1 MPSPIESSP
10 LYNEDLAPTTAAR
23 RTWGTYSFAALWVS
37 MSVNILTYMLAASL
51 IQGGMNWKQAVI
63 TVFIGNTIVLIP
75 MLLNSHPGARYGI
88 PFPVLA
94 RASFGVLGANFA
106 AVLRALV
113 ACGWF
118 GIQTWI
124 GGEAINTLITT
135 LAPAWGQVAH
145 STAICFMAFWLI
157 NLLVILKGIEYIRFL
172 QGISAPILLAVGL
185 LLLAW
190 AYKSAGGFG
199 PMLSAQSR
207 FLSFSDF
214 LKFLIPALNGTV
226 GFWATVSLNIPDFT
240 RFAKSQRQQVIGQA
254 LALPTTMTL
263 YSLIGILVTS
273 ATVVIY
279 GTAIWDPVQ
288 LLSRFH
294 SPVAVV
300 ISLLAILLATLN
312 VNIGA
317 NVVSPAN
324 DFSNLWPRKISFRTG
339 GIITCFMGIALMPW
353 KLLSSYSTFIFGWLG
368 GYAAFLGPVAGIMIC
383 DYFVIRRRELIV
395 EDLYLYPSKRQQQ
408 RSQSDAPYSNG
419 SYGDA
424 SYQGTPSGVPK
435 ADTTN
440 APLGAEGR
448 PGIYEYSRGFNWLAV
463 LALALGAG
471 TALVGLVVPSL
482 RILYSYSW
490 FVGFAVAFVAYYG
503 LMKPQVAWDARAG
516 QYYE

>member
-1 MPSPIESSP
+1 MTTPQASLHSRIESSP
-10 LYNEDLAPTTAAR
+10 LYNEDLAPTTSEH
-23 RTWGTYSFAALWVS
+23 RTWGTYNYAALWVS

-51 IQGGMNWKQAVI
+51 IQGGMNWKQAVA
-63 TVFIGNTIVLIP
+63 TVFLGNTIVLAP
-75 MLLNSHPGARYGI
+75 MLLNSHPGARYGV

-94 RASFGVLGANFA
+94 RASFGVLGANVA

-124 GGEAINTLITT
+124 GGEAISTLIAT
-135 LAPAWGQVAH
+135 LVPGWARVPH
-145 STAICFMAFWLI
+145 STAICFLAFWFI
-157 NLLVILKGIEYIRFL
+157 NLAVVLKGIEYIRFL

-185 LLLAW
+185 LLLGW
-190 AYKSAGGFG
+190 AYRTAGGFG
-199 PMLSAQSR
+199 PMLSSPSR
-207 FLSFSDF
+207 FSTFEDF
-214 LKFLIPALNGTV
+214 LKFLVPALNATV

-240 RFAKSQRQQVIGQA
+240 RFARSQRQQAIGQA

-300 ISLLAILLATLN
+300 ISLVAILLATLN

-324 DFSNLWPRKISFRTG
+324 DFSNLWPRKINFRIG
-339 GIITCFMGIALMPW
+339 GVITCFMGIALMPW
-353 KLLSSYSTFIFGWLG
+353 KLLADYKTFILGWLG

-383 DYFVIRRRELIV
+383 DYFVIRGKVLLV
-395 EDLYLYPSKRQQQ
+395 EDLYLR
-408 RSQSDAPYSNG
+408 NG
-419 SYGDA
+419 A
-424 SYQGTPSGVPK
+424 
-435 ADTTN
+435 
-440 APLGAEGR
+440 
-448 PGIYEYSRGFNWLAV
+448 YEYSRGFNWMAL
-463 LALALGAG
+463 LALGAG
-471 TALVGLVVPSL
+471 AGTALIGLVVPTL
-482 RILYSYSW
+482 RPLYDYSW
-490 FVGFAVAFVAYYG
+490 FVGFFVSFVFYFG
-503 LMKPQVAWDARAG
+503 LMKLQKQPALPAPAAS
-516 QYYE
+516 

>member
-1 MPSPIESSP
+1 MAENLSTVAARASIESSP
-10 LYNEDLAPTTAAR
+10 LYNPDLAPVSSER
-23 RTWGTYSFAALWVS
+23 RTWSTYNYAALWVS
-37 MSVNILTYMLAASL
+37 MSVNILTYVLAASL
-51 IQGGMNWKQAVI
+51 IQGGMNWKQAVL
-63 TVFIGNTIVLIP
+63 TVFLGNSIVLVP
-75 MLLNSHPGARYGI
+75 MLLNSHPGARYGV

-94 RASFGVLGANFA
+94 RASFGVLGANVA
-106 AVLRALV
+106 AVLRAVV

-124 GGEAINTLITT
+124 GGQAISTLIGV
-135 LAPAWGQVAH
+135 LAPGWAH
-145 STAICFMAFWLI
+145 FPYSTAICFFAFWLI
-157 NLLVILKGIEYIRFL
+157 NLAVILRGIEYIRFL
-172 QGISAPILLAVGL
+172 QGISAPILLGVGL

-190 AYKSAGGFG
+190 AYHAAGGFG
-199 PMLSAQSR
+199 PMLAAPSR
-207 FLSFSDF
+207 FASFSDF
-214 LKFLIPALNGTV
+214 LKFLVPALNATV

-240 RFAKSQRQQVIGQA
+240 RFARSQRQQMIGQA

-339 GIITCFMGIALMPW
+339 GVITCFMGVAMMPW
-353 KLLSSYSTFIFGWLG
+353 KLLADYRTFILGWLG

-383 DYFVIRRRELIV
+383 DYFVVRKCVLQV
-395 EDLYLYPSKRQQQ
+395 DDLYLR
-408 RSQSDAPYSNG
+408 NG
-419 SYGDA
+419 
-424 SYQGTPSGVPK
+424 
-435 ADTTN
+435 
-440 APLGAEGR
+440 L
-448 PGIYEYSRGFNWLAV
+448 YEYSKGFNWRALI
-463 LALALGAG
+463 ALALGAG
-471 TALVGLVVPSL
+471 TALAGLA
-482 RILYSYSW
+482 ILAIRVLYDYSW
-490 FVGFAVAFVAYYG
+490 FVGFFVSFVTYYAMMQP
-503 LMKPQVAWDARAG
+503 LRQVALASQEESA
-516 QYYE
+516 